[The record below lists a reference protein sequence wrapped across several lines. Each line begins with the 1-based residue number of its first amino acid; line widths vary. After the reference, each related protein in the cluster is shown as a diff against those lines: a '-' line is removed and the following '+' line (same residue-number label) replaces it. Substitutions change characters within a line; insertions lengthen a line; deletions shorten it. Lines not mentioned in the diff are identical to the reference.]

1 MNPFNEIVR
10 NLATYYQIPK
20 TEIRKALE
28 RLYLQHH
35 SLQVAEAVLI
45 RQLLN
50 DFGHCPKSFY
60 PGIDAVNA
68 PVISDE
74 ALDFQ
79 AKREMDF
86 ENILSGKHIEALLEY
101 LEEDDKMINP
111 VNGEEM
117 VSARGLFI
125 LTLAAARLNPE
136 NSLAVFMAN
145 SFIEKITA
153 NGYQSETL
161 SEELESEIMALS
173 IIDLMNWARDI
184 FGTWIS
190 QDEVL
195 EVLEASGA
203 KMIEI

>member
-1 MNPFNEIVR
+1 MNPFNPIVR

-20 TEIRKALE
+20 IKIRKALE
-28 RLYLQHH
+28 RLYLQHN
-35 SLQVAEAVLI
+35 SLKVAEAILI
-45 RQLLN
+45 QQLLS

-68 PVISDE
+68 PVISNE
-74 ALDFQ
+74 TIDFQ
-79 AKREMDF
+79 AEREKDF
-86 ENILSGKHIEALLEY
+86 EDILSGMHIEALLEH

-184 FGTWIS
+184 YGTWIS

-203 KMIEI
+203 KMIEM